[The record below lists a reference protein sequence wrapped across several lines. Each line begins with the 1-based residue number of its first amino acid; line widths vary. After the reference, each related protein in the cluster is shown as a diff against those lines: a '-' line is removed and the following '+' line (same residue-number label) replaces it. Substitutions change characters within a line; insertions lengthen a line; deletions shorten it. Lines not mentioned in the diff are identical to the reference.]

1 MTPIELLS
9 WQVDPTTL
17 RLEAEVVVTDIEL
30 PRRPNDCY
38 PDYFH
43 SARCTAYV
51 SLGNLDEWPQTEED
65 RLAFLDAHAVFE
77 TMGE

>member
-1 MTPIELLS
+1 MTPIELIS

-17 RLEAEVVVTDIEL
+17 WLEAIVAVEDIEL
-30 PRRPNDCY
+30 PRRPNDFS

-43 SARCTAYV
+43 SARCIAYI